1 MFSARLINRGDSNML
16 NICDSDLLGK
26 DIKNE
31 KHLMHIS
38 KNFYGERL
46 VDEDEAIGLL
56 KNTNSINMVGRNIV
70 SLSVKEG
77 IGVQSGVKEIDGIPF
92 LIVLK
97 M

>member
-1 MFSARLINRGDSNML
+1 MFSARLINRGDTNML

-46 VDEDEAIGLL
+46 VDEDEAIELL